1 MIVSENEEQG
11 SRDED
16 YKDGQEHMENPHET
30 DPLIPHITD
39 PR

>member
-1 MIVSENEEQG
+1 MRIIFLDFDGVMNTENYQV
-11 SRDED
+11 
-16 YKDGQEHMENPHET
+16 ENPHET